1 MYEMKKE
8 YFTGIPM
15 IDEEHAQLFD
25 YANQIYELLQD
36 EFVADKYDNIKDL
49 LAKLAD
55 YAKRHFADEEEYM
68 ESIQYKK
75 IFTQKMQH
83 QAFVDELDKYDL
95 NTIDEMD
102 NQDEAISNLLTFVTD
117 WLVEHILNLD
127 TQIGK
132 QKVLTVT
139 HKKVNEGETFPH

>member
-15 IDEEHAQLFD
+15 IDEEHAQLFA

-36 EFVADKYDNIKDL
+36 EFVADKYDNIRDL
-49 LAKLAD
+49 LEKLAD
-55 YAKRHFADEEEYM
+55 YAKHHFADEEAYM

-75 IFTQKMQH
+75 IFTQKVQH
-83 QAFVDELDKYDL
+83 QAFVEELDKYDL
-95 NTIDEMD
+95 DAIDRAD
-102 NQDEAISNLLTFVTD
+102 NQQEVISNLLTFVTD

-132 QKVLTVT
+132 
-139 HKKVNEGETFPH
+139 